1 MAMSSPVVVSLKTL
15 FSVLAV
21 IMLAL
26 AVWGIGSDGL
36 ASCVDI
42 RKKWVLVTIMNY
54 SINLAVILAWIV
66 YKESSWMRIAVLIPS
81 ALYAGSTITSAYI
94 ATQFFL
100 LSPQESSKDP
110 LYFVLMKRQKEDA
123 IMGYKWGPSVLTTRV
138 IISALG
144 CLMLGTFVYVLIV
157 DGSQFH
163 SQLFS
168 ACGIASWIDIS
179 FMIVT
184 LSVWVAYKESSWIS
198 AFFWILSLVC
208 FGSIGTCVYI
218 VVQLFYLSPQQ
229 PVSLVL
235 FNSNDK
241 HLLSN
246 DPLLMAHTNA

>member
-1 MAMSSPVVVSLKTL
+1 MAVSTLVVVSLKML
-15 FSVLAV
+15 FSVLAF

-36 ASCVDI
+36 APCVDI
-42 RKKWVLVTIMNY
+42 RIKWMLVTLINFY
-54 SINLAVILAWIV
+54 INLGVILAWIV
-66 YKESSWMRIAVLIPS
+66 YKESSWIRIAILIPS
-81 ALYAGSTITSAYI
+81 ALFAGSTITSAYI

-100 LSPQESSKDP
+100 LSLQESSKDP
-110 LYFVLMKRQKEDA
+110 LYFVLVRRQKEDA
-123 IMGYKWGPSVLTTRV
+123 MGYKRGSSVLTTRV
-138 IISALG
+138 IIYALG

-163 SQLFS
+163 AELFPP
-168 ACGIASWIDIS
+168 CGIATWIDVS

-235 FNSNDK
+235 FNNNNKD
-241 HLLSN
+241 LLSN
-246 DPLLMAHTNA
+246 DPLLMVHTNA